1 LRLSAVIE
9 HGDAGS
15 ENDLKLSSNPENDMT
30 KLITTFVL
38 ALGIV
43 SAAATANAQPRYG
56 NALAEIAATHST
68 ITPHGFWDAQ

>member
-1 LRLSAVIE
+1 
-9 HGDAGS
+9 
-15 ENDLKLSSNPENDMT
+15 MT

-43 SAAATANAQPRYG
+43 SVAAAANAAPRSAG
-56 NALAEIAATHST
+56 NAQAEIAATHST